1 MKKTTASESNL
12 AVCNYALG
20 YADRLVAPHLRR
32 NQPTEERYW
41 DDFRRG
47 LSDAE
52 RRRPFDPPGTQAND
66 ARRGGERIGAPWRT
80 TGRTVANNRE
90 GDGKVW
96 TCGWA
101 QYGRL
106 GLSDA
111 ESAAAGGGLLYGKYL
126 AVPKQVGGISGVA
139 AIGGGRPQRR
149 CRGDGT
155 VGVGPQHMRPV
166 VRRDLDEPAGHRLH
180 ARANRVR
187 AVGATVLKPDG
198 DSLDSWS
205 PVSLR
210 REVSVMPRRRGQV
223 LAGAGCGV

>member
-155 VGVGPQHMRPV
+155 GR
-166 VRRDLDEPAGHRLH
+166 
-180 ARANRVR
+180 
-187 AVGATVLKPDG
+187 GATTHAASCAAG
-198 DSLDSWS
+198 
-205 PVSLR
+205 
-210 REVSVMPRRRGQV
+210 PRRACRPPSTRPRKSSSGSGRD
-223 LAGAGCGV
+223 GAQT